1 MIAPREVARA
11 GWWKLSLRAQLG
23 NIGSEVSRALTWTG
37 RNSEMAEAALFRALE
52 LFDFTLA
59 DPKHC
64 TEPARL
70 REIARAREV
79 VADHLAGPNAFNSDG
94 PSLQK
99 YFDTFALAAR
109 R

>member
-1 MIAPREVARA
+1 MNATREQARA
-11 GWWKLSLRAQLG
+11 EWWKLSLCAQFG
-23 NIGSEVSRALTWTG
+23 NIRSEFSRAVKWTG
-37 RNSEMAEAALFRALE
+37 RNSVQAEAALFRALE

-59 DPKHC
+59 DPKHH

-99 YFDTFALAAR
+99 YFDTFALAER